1 LNIVDGYQLPAGRGH
16 QPQHVGDRQADQ
28 TGLG

>member
-1 LNIVDGYQLPAGRGH
+1 LNIVDGHQQPAGRGH